1 MSETEEIIR
10 IAAKGDGIT
19 ASGRF
24 AWGAAPGDLLLP
36 DGTLERGGDM
46 RGEAACGESGGG
58 EPCRFPVE
66 PDTRAGR
73 RKRLR
78 TRRQPAGDGAG
89 KDVSRAG
96 DG

>member
-36 DGTLERGGDM
+36 DGTLERGPHHVDP
-46 RGEAACGESGGG
+46 ACRHFGQCGGCLLYTS
-58 EPCRFPVE
+58 PSPR
-66 PDTRAGR
+66 D
-73 RKRLR
+73 
-78 TRRQPAGDGAG
+78 
-89 KDVSRAG
+89 
-96 DG
+96 